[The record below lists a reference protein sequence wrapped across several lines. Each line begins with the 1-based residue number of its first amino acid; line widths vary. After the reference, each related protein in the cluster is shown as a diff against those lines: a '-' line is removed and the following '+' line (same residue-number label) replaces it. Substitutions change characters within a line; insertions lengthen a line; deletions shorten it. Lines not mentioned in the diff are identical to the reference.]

1 MKIWRYQVS
10 DSLAIDAPVEQVY
23 ACASNPETVPAYAPE
38 IVRIEIVRRLS
49 EHRVLVKSYL
59 KVALLTHAFLY
70 QFHYRPPA
78 HYSGVQQGS
87 GLLRGYFRL
96 SFASCGTGTTVSHT
110 EGILS
115 HIPLVAWLIGFIYFR
130 IVTRGGIREELERLK
145 SVVEKRFVSDSLVLK
160 MEESGPETVQLQN
173 QNERLSVSGDYAD
186 N

>member
-23 ACASNPETVPAYAPE
+23 AFASNPETVPTYAPE

-59 KVALLTHAFLY
+59 KVAVLTRAFLY
-70 QFHYRPPA
+70 QYHYRPPA

-87 GLLRGYFRL
+87 GLLRGYFTL
-96 SFASCGTGTTVSHT
+96 TFASCGTGTTVSHT

-115 HIPLVAWLIGFIYFR
+115 RIPLVAWLIGFIYFR

-145 SVVEKRFVSDSLVLK
+145 SVVEKCFVSDILVLK
-160 MEESGPETVQLQN
+160 MEESGHETVQLQN